1 MAKTNSAA
9 SCAAEKF
16 TKEVL
21 LTTKRFAARR
31 DALSVALAD
40 GESYTV
46 AEAEAALES
55 YLKGK
60 VN

>member
-9 SCAAEKF
+9 ECAAEKF

-21 LTTKRFAARR
+21 LTAKRFADRR

-55 YLKGK
+55 FLKGK